1 MVSGIY
7 KTCVGLWSA
16 ELNVQKKMVYIRK
29 QIEKNCDVNLSEE
42 NDRVGSE
49 KMCKGMDLN
58 LHKNFKTMY
67 YSASK
72 GGS

>member
-49 KMCKGMDLN
+49 ENVQGHGLE
-58 LHKNFKTMY
+58 
-67 YSASK
+67 SP
-72 GGS
+72 